1 MGIISLLLGVS
12 LVVFGMMYVMNDTAT
27 TADTNM
33 LEERLN
39 TEKTVDD
46 MVNQA
51 VSDDLKDVLGE

>member
-33 LEERLN
+33 LEQRLN

-46 MVNQA
+46 MVNEA
-51 VSDDLKDVLGE
+51 VSDDLRDVLGQ

>member
-12 LVVFGMMYVMNDTAT
+12 LVIFGMMYVMKDTT
-27 TADTNM
+27 TTTDTNM

-39 TEKTVDD
+39 TEETVDD

>member
-1 MGIISLLLGVS
+1 MFLGVS
-12 LVVFGMMYVMNDTAT
+12 LVIFGMMYVMKDTT
-27 TADTNM
+27 TTTDTNM

-39 TEKTVDD
+39 TEETVDD